1 MKKTHVRRVVGFDR
15 HKLRK
20 HLHDQSGYGG
30 GEGILS
36 ARLAVGIDII
46 ELGALFLIASLD

>member
-1 MKKTHVRRVVGFDR
+1 VGFDR